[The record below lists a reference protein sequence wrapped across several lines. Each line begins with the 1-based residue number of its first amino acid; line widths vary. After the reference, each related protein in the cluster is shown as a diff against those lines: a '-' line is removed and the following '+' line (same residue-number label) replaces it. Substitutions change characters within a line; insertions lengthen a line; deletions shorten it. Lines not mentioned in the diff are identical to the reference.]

1 MIPQT
6 VQHLHE
12 TEQFFEIAVEV
23 FRSLDEE
30 YQEELPLATY
40 LQDWSDLLLSYQ
52 HDEVFGYL
60 SLRNHTC

>member
-6 VQHLHE
+6 VQHLHG

-23 FRSLDEE
+23 FRSLGEE
-30 YQEELPLATY
+30 YQEELPLAAY

-60 SLRNHTC
+60 SLRTHTC